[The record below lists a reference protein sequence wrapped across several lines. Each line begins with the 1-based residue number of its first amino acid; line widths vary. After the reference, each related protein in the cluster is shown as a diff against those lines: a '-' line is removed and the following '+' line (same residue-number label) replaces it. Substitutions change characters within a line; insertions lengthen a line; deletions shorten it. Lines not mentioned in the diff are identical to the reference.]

1 MSLQEQILAAETA
14 LQVAEQNERDTA
26 NKLDDMCRLTSQ
38 CILDAQ
44 HAGRI
49 TLEKQKH
56 LDTLQAMLA
65 KTEKEPTVVEKKQ
78 RRRRPMSAALKA
90 RRKKEYGI
98 AWRQQNPMYAHEVYL
113 CNVGLKM
120 KPTLNPITPAKAK
133 ALQEQIDARPPQS
146 SDSSATRKVPLETVL

>member
-1 MSLQEQILAAETA
+1 
-14 LQVAEQNERDTA
+14 
-26 NKLDDMCRLTSQ
+26 MCRLTSQ

-56 LDTLQAMLA
+56 LDELQAMLA
-65 KTEKEPTVVEKKQ
+65 ETEKESTVAVEKKQ
-78 RRRRPMSAALKA
+78 QRRRPMSAALKA
-90 RRKKEYGI
+90 RRQKEYGI

-113 CNVGLKM
+113 CSVGLKM

-133 ALQEQIDARPPQS
+133 ALQTILDSRPPQS
-146 SDSSATRKVPLETVL
+146 SDSSTTRKVPLETVP